1 MNIRGFY
8 KFIFLLVSILSAQ
21 TTSAQ
26 RFERLE
32 AGVYLIRYGEEDLHT
47 PMKYKEPAL
56 SEALEK
62 IPPAESPFDP
72 KDIQIRINDR
82 GCIVELPLDKDEN
95 IYGFGLQMSSFRQ
108 NNLKRRPLVNDHPL
122 KDLGYTHAPQPYY
135 ISTKGYCVLINTAR
149 YTTFYIGTNRK
160 NAAYDLS
167 QEDQK
172 VKFSTDE
179 LYRSLGNDENSD
191 LKIHVD
197 IPGAKGISVLVFSG
211 PDMLSALRRYNLFSG
226 GGAIPAIWGLGV
238 KYRLKAD
245 SKQSDVERI
254 SEYFRSKDIP
264 CDVIGL
270 EPKWQTRAYSCSF
283 VWNKENFPSPNAM
296 IKSCG
301 EKGFKINLWEHAFT
315 HPASPMYEE
324 MKKLS
329 GDYLVWNGLVPDFA
343 DERARKIFADYHY
356 ENFLKEGIA
365 AFKLDEC
372 DNSNITRG
380 DLNWSFPEMTQFP
393 SGIDG
398 EKMHQLLGTLYQKT
412 ILDIY
417 KSNNQRTYIDVRASG
432 AFASPYPAAIYSD
445 TYDSLQY
452 IQMINNSSLSGLLW
466 SPEVRESKTRNEF
479 FRRVQI
485 AILSAQTIF
494 NSWYLKNPPWLQF
507 DKLKNN
513 TDMLLPDAK
522 KNEEV
527 IRKLLNFRMSLVPYL
542 YTQFARYQ
550 KDGIPPFKPLIL
562 SFPNDS
568 AVVNLY
574 DQFLIGDD
582 VLACP
587 VLGESD
593 ERMVY
598 LPEGNWYNFNTNE
611 KLAGGRHYKLSFRI
625 DEIPILIREG
635 CILPLAHPVES
646 ISPET
651 VFDITCK
658 TYGTNPKPFV
668 LFEDDGISY
677 DYEKGILNYITVS
690 WKKTKGKIE
699 RKGAYKGLRY
709 NVIAWERIL

>member
-1 MNIRGFY
+1 M
-8 KFIFLLVSILSAQ
+8 
-21 TTSAQ
+21 
-26 RFERLE
+26 
-32 AGVYLIRYGEEDLHT
+32 HT

-301 EKGFKINLWEHAFT
+301 EKGFKINL
-315 HPASPMYEE
+315 
-324 MKKLS
+324 
-329 GDYLVWNGLVPDFA
+329 
-343 DERARKIFADYHY
+343 
-356 ENFLKEGIA
+356 
-365 AFKLDEC
+365 
-372 DNSNITRG
+372 
-380 DLNWSFPEMTQFP
+380 
-393 SGIDG
+393 
-398 EKMHQLLGTLYQKT
+398 
-412 ILDIY
+412 
-417 KSNNQRTYIDVRASG
+417 
-432 AFASPYPAAIYSD
+432 
-445 TYDSLQY
+445 
-452 IQMINNSSLSGLLW
+452 
-466 SPEVRESKTRNEF
+466 
-479 FRRVQI
+479 
-485 AILSAQTIF
+485 
-494 NSWYLKNPPWLQF
+494 
-507 DKLKNN
+507 
-513 TDMLLPDAK
+513 
-522 KNEEV
+522 
-527 IRKLLNFRMSLVPYL
+527 RKLV
-542 YTQFARYQ
+542 
-550 KDGIPPFKPLIL
+550 
-562 SFPNDS
+562 
-568 AVVNLY
+568 
-574 DQFLIGDD
+574 
-582 VLACP
+582 
-587 VLGESD
+587 
-593 ERMVY
+593 
-598 LPEGNWYNFNTNE
+598 
-611 KLAGGRHYKLSFRI
+611 
-625 DEIPILIREG
+625 
-635 CILPLAHPVES
+635 
-646 ISPET
+646 
-651 VFDITCK
+651 
-658 TYGTNPKPFV
+658 
-668 LFEDDGISY
+668 
-677 DYEKGILNYITVS
+677 
-690 WKKTKGKIE
+690 
-699 RKGAYKGLRY
+699 
-709 NVIAWERIL
+709 